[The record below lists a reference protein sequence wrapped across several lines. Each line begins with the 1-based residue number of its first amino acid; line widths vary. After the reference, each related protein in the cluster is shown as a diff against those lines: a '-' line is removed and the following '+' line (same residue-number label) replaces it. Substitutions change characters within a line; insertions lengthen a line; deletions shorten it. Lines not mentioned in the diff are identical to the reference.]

1 MDLAAAARARA
12 HELLAVVGPYAAP
25 NARGWLEAAVEQ
37 SAGSSAPSAGA
48 SAGGRSG
55 ASAGGG
61 FARGLFFGFYAGAGR
76 RLRAASTFGESDRA
90 RLAGL
95 GLACP
100 EVWSPADVA
109 RAALLSAAC
118 AAAPA
123 AEHVSIATEAF
134 RKGDSAER
142 VALLRSLT
150 LLPSPERFV
159 ALAVEACRTHVLD
172 VFAAIACENPYPAAH
187 FPELNFNQ
195 LVIKALFLELALDRV
210 IGWRARN
217 NPELVRMASDYEA
230 ERRAAG
236 RTVPTDIAL
245 IQAAQESP

>member
-1 MDLAAAARARA
+1 MDAAAPDRARARA
-12 HELLAVVGPYAAP
+12 LLTAVGGILAP
-25 NARGWLEAAVEQ
+25 DARAWLERAVAQ
-37 SAGSSAPSAGA
+37 SAPDHG
-48 SAGGRSG
+48 SG
-55 ASAGGG
+55 AGPEGAGG

-76 RLRAASTFGESDRA
+76 RLRAGATLPERERA
-90 RLAGL
+90 QLRQAGIVR
-95 GLACP
+95 P
-100 EVWSPADVA
+100 EAWSPCDLG
-109 RAALLSAAC
+109 RAALLCCAC

-123 AEHVSIATEAF
+123 AEHVAIATEAF

-142 VALLRSLT
+142 VALLRSLP
-150 LLPSPERFV
+150 LLPAPERFA

-172 VFAAIACENPYPAAH
+172 VFAAIACENPYPAQH

-195 LVIKALFLELALDRV
+195 LVIKALFMELALDRV

-236 RTVPTDIAL
+236 RSVPSDIAL
-245 IQAAQESP
+245 IKAAQESP